1 MVGPA
6 LNRGSYLL
14 QRDFAINVRLHQ
26 SPQPALISD
35 PLTPFQAPPV
45 RKDDEAQERDAFRN
59 GSRVGA
65 RVDGQSQVSQA
76 VHQRVAPRPQRC
88 LVVGEEQ
95 GVVHVAQIAF
105 AAQFPLDEVVKG
117 VQITIG
123 PKLAGQIAYR
133 QPPRPVYG
141 EQIIAGEPDH
151 VVRLAEHAHTTLQNA
166 IDQPHHIRIVDFAAQ
181 NFAQDGMI
189 HRREK
194 LPHVALEHVAI
205 AAGKRLAAVQ
215 GAMRPLADPVGIAV
229 TDETPL
235 KDGLDQAA

>member
-1 MVGPA
+1 MNG
-6 LNRGSYLL
+6 
-14 QRDFAINVRLHQ
+14 Q
-26 SPQPALISD
+26 PQPGHALGHG
-35 PLTPFQAPPV
+35 LAPGP
-45 RKDDEAQERDAFRN
+45 KH
-59 GSRVGA
+59 G
-65 RVDGQSQVSQA
+65 
-76 VHQRVAPRPQRC
+76 

-95 GVVHVAQIAF
+95 GVVHVTQIAF
-105 AAQFPLDEVVKG
+105 AAQFPLDEVVKR

-123 PKLAGQIAYR
+123 PELRREIAYR
-133 QPPRPVYG
+133 QSTRPVYC

-151 VVRLAEHAHTTLQNA
+151 VVRLAEHAHTTLQDA

-215 GAMRPLADPVGIAV
+215 GAVRPFADPVGIAV
-229 TDETPL
+229 IDETPL
-235 KDGLDQAA
+235 KDGLNQVA